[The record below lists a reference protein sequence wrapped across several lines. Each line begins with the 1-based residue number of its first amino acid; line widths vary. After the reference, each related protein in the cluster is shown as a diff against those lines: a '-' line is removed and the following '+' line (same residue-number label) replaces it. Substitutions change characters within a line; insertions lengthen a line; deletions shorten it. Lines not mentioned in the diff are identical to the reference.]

1 MKTDGKAA
9 ILKLQL
15 MEKPQIKVFQVTV
28 VVMPTLMLPLN
39 LFQEIVQ
46 VGRLP

>member
-9 ILKLQL
+9 ILKLQF
-15 MEKPQIKVFQVTV
+15 MGKPQITVFQVTV

-46 VGRLP
+46 LGRLP